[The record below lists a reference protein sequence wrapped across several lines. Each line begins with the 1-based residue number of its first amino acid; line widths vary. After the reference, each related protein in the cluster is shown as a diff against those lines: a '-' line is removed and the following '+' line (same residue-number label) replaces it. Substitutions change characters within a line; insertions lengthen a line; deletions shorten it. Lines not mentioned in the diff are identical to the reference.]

1 MSNGQSGTRHMTLE
15 DDTII
20 RVGEGDPDRRSAPP
34 GSAAEM
40 LRTFR
45 REPVR
50 FRASNE
56 AMAGQS

>member
-1 MSNGQSGTRHMTLE
+1 MTLE